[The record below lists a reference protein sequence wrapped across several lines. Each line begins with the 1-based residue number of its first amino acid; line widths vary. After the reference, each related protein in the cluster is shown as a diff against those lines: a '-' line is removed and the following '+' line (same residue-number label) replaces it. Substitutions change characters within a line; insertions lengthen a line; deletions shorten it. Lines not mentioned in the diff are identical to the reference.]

1 MKLNYKRTF
10 FVGLAFMS
18 ICAFWQ
24 VYDNVIPLILKDTFH
39 VRDSYIGIVMAMDNV
54 LALFML
60 PLFGKLSDKTR
71 TKIGRRMPY
80 ILGGTILALLCL
92 AIMPAAQKQNNA
104 LLFFIGLGL
113 VLIAMATYRSPAV
126 ALMPDVTPKP
136 LRSQGNAVINLMGAV
151 GGMLM
156 LLTMMIFPVTGDTPR
171 YSAVFLVLGLVMAV
185 CVAVL
190 FWQIREPACV
200 AEREAADRAAG
211 SSDEDEGVT
220 DAGGKMPRPMFRS
233 LLFILASVFFWF
245 FGYNA
250 VTSAFSRYAEQELQG
265 NFALVLMICTVA
277 AIVSYMPVG
286 MIAQRIGR
294 KRTILIGIVMLGTA
308 FFAGIF
314 FHSVSPLLYIFFAL
328 AGMGW
333 AFINVNSYPMVVELS
348 KGSDVGKYTGYYYTV
363 SMTAQI
369 FTPILSNILME
380 HVGYRTLFPYAA
392 FFVFA
397 TLSRCC
403 CAARFGECGAKKGWN
418 AGRGRLSVFFPCS
431 NAKNG
436 RRKAFGGVFCAFL
449 KNTSSSEKKIA
460 MREFGMRRRAAK
472 RREDA
477 ARRAGNDHGSGQDR
491 VLVGRI
497 ALPSMLA
504 QFISVLYS
512 IVDRIFIGQ
521 IPGEGALAL
530 AGAGVCGPVVTMVG
544 SVAFLVGVGGA
555 PLLSIKRGEGDDD
568 AARAFWPTLFD
579 AVSFLVALPAAI
591 PALS

>member
-1 MKLNYKRTF
+1 
-10 FVGLAFMS
+10 
-18 ICAFWQ
+18 
-24 VYDNVIPLILKDTFH
+24 
-39 VRDSYIGIVMAMDNV
+39 
-54 LALFML
+54 
-60 PLFGKLSDKTR
+60 
-71 TKIGRRMPY
+71 MPY

-397 TLSRCC
+397 SFVTMLFVRHGD
-403 CAARFGECGAKKGWN
+403 ARPVAKKG
-418 AGRGRLSVFFPCS
+418 L
-431 NAKNG
+431 
-436 RRKAFGGVFCAFL
+436 
-449 KNTSSSEKKIA
+449 E
-460 MREFGMRRRAAK
+460 
-472 RREDA
+472 
-477 ARRAGNDHGSGQDR
+477 
-491 VLVGRI
+491 
-497 ALPSMLA
+497 ALD
-504 QFISVLYS
+504 
-512 IVDRIFIGQ
+512 VD
-521 IPGEGALAL
+521 
-530 AGAGVCGPVVTMVG
+530 
-544 SVAFLVGVGGA
+544 
-555 PLLSIKRGEGDDD
+555 D
-568 AARAFWPTLFD
+568 
-579 AVSFLVALPAAI
+579 
-591 PALS
+591 